1 MLLCPVKGL
10 PGIDRAVAAGMA
22 GRFLGVWDGAL
33 AGVLGSG
40 RGAGLRTR
48 KGGDAPGGGQA
59 LK

>member
-33 AGVLGSG
+33 AGVLGC
-40 RGAGLRTR
+40 
-48 KGGDAPGGGQA
+48 GQDREGT
-59 LK
+59 LGVEGKLL